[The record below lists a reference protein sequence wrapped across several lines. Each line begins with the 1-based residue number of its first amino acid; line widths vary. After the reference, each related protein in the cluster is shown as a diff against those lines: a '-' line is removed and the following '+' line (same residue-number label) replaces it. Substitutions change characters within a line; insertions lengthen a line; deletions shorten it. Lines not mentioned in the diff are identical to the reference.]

1 MNLTVSTLIV
11 FLSLIG
17 VSINF
22 YLKKE
27 KQRSYVLTILLFT
40 ISILA
45 ILDGWLI

>member
-22 YLKKE
+22 YLKEE
-27 KQRSYVLTILLFT
+27 KQKSYVLTILLFT
-40 ISILA
+40 ISILV